1 VPPVRRSCT
10 DSPPNGATIQGRRP
24 MSLPSTGPSGCRPS
38 PTGPMPPVATCSPTR
53 HARTSRNWRGCAG
66 GSCVRRPV
74 PPREQG
80 RHWPNCCPSCIADP
94 RPRPVEAPV
103 PYGNPCRQV
112 RRSAAPYDG
121 RRRLGLI
128 PNSVPKNSRHD
139 TSMDENGF
147 MNNLEII
154 ESASD
159 PAVQRIIDVTK
170 RSRANIKTTLIE
182 DPEPLIQC
190 IRAGVEFSEIY
201 GIETQPPSPQLL
213 ELCRERNIPVRLF
226 ATSIVNQVFKG
237 ERKPK
242 NFGIARV
249 PRPAKFDDLVDRGGD
264 IVVLDGVR
272 IVGNIGAITR
282 SALALG
288 ASGIVLVDS
297 DLTTIADR
305 RLLRSSRGYVFSLP
319 VVLADREE
327 AISFVRKEGIPLVA
341 LDSDGEVPL

>member
-1 VPPVRRSCT
+1 
-10 DSPPNGATIQGRRP
+10 
-24 MSLPSTGPSGCRPS
+24 
-38 PTGPMPPVATCSPTR
+38 
-53 HARTSRNWRGCAG
+53 
-66 GSCVRRPV
+66 
-74 PPREQG
+74 
-80 RHWPNCCPSCIADP
+80 
-94 RPRPVEAPV
+94 
-103 PYGNPCRQV
+103 
-112 RRSAAPYDG
+112 
-121 RRRLGLI
+121 
-128 PNSVPKNSRHD
+128 
-139 TSMDENGF
+139 

-154 ESASD
+154 ESTSD

-170 RSRANIKTTLIE
+170 SSRANIKTTLIE

-190 IRAGVEFSEIY
+190 IRAGVEFSEVY

-249 PRPAKFDDLVDRGGD
+249 PRPAKLDDLVGRGGD

-288 ASGIVLVDS
+288 AAGIVLVDS

-341 LDSDGEVPL
+341 LDSDGEVPLKSLENNPERLALLFGGEKGGASEMFEEASSASVSIPMISSTESLNVSVSVGIVLHARSGPNFEARRADTKR